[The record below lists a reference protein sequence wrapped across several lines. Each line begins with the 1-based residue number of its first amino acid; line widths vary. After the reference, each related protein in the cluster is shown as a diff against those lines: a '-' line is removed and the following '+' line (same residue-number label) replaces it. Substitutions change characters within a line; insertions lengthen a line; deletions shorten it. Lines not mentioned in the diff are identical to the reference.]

1 MNWTAVI
8 MIGVL
13 SAALAACSEMP
24 AEFRAEHASPMLI
37 LGGQFAQGSGG
48 SSGGPTNAS
57 PGNDKRP
64 RWRAAESEPAATS
77 IATLPVA
84 PAERIAA
91 PATALHRSTTPTSP
105 PPALPT
111 PW

>member
-1 MNWTAVI
+1 MKWTAVI
-8 MIGVL
+8 MAGAI

-48 SSGGPTNAS
+48 SSGGAINAAS
-57 PGNDKRP
+57 GNDKRP
-64 RWRAAESEPAATS
+64 RWRAAESEPVATS

-84 PAERIAA
+84 PAERMAA
-91 PATALHRSTTPTSP
+91 PPTALHRPATPAFP
-105 PPALPT
+105 PPTLPT